1 MPERAVSAGRGYAE
15 MATPMRED
23 RAEAAKLERRLSDL
37 VDRAYGLTPED
48 VDLLWSTAP
57 DAQSL
62 RKIPQARHRLPGCLR
77 YSAVS
82 TSGLT
87 HILTDCSPAA

>member
-1 MPERAVSAGRGYAE
+1 
-15 MATPMRED
+15 MRED

-37 VDRAYGLTPED
+37 VNWSYGLTPED

-62 RKIPQARHRLPGCLR
+62 RKIPNARHRLPARLR
-77 YSAVS
+77 YSAAP
-82 TSGLT
+82 TSGRT
-87 HILTDCSPAA
+87 QILTDCSPAA